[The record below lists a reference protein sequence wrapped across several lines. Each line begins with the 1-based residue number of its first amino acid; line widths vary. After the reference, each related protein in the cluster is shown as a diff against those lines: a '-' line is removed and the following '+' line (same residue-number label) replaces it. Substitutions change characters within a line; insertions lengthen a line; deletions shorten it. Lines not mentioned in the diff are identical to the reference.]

1 MKKDEDNKNEGIG
14 IATLVFIIILALI
27 GFYLLYS
34 YHRPADSMP
43 LESPSPV
50 SESPQK

>member
-1 MKKDEDNKNEGIG
+1 MKKNEDNKNEGIG
-14 IATLVFIIILALI
+14 IATIVFIIILAVI

-34 YHRPADSMP
+34 YHRPADSIP

-50 SESPQK
+50 SENTKQ

>member
-1 MKKDEDNKNEGIG
+1 MKKDEDIKNEGIG
-14 IATLVFIIILALI
+14 IATIVFIIILALI

-34 YHRPADSMP
+34 YHRPAESMP

-50 SESPQK
+50 SESTKQ

>member
-1 MKKDEDNKNEGIG
+1 MKKNEDKKNEGIG
-14 IATLVFIIILALI
+14 IATIIFIIILALI

-34 YHRPADSMP
+34 YHRPTDSIP

-50 SESPQK
+50 SENAKQ